1 MRNLVIS
8 FLIFVILIITIV
20 FSINFLVNKANYY
33 SEKTDQLENLVTQDS
48 WDEAYEISTD
58 FLTTWEE
65 DSKKISVFINHF
77 QVDAISNQILK
88 LTQYT
93 KYHDKSEALALIHDI
108 KFLLKELIEIEKVT
122 ISNIF

>member
-1 MRNLVIS
+1 MKNLVVS
-8 FLIFVILIITIV
+8 FLIFLILIITIT
-20 FSINFLVNKANYY
+20 FSINFLVNKANFY
-33 SEKTDQLENLVTQDS
+33 SGKADQLESLVTQDS

>member
-1 MRNLVIS
+1 VRNLVIS